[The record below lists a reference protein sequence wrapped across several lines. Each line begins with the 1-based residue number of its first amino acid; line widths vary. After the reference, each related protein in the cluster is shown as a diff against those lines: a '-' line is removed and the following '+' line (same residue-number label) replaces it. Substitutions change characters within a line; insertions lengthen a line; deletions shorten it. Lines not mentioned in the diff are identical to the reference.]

1 MEQRPTSDKS
11 PGHAPEKRRKHTLRT
26 ILLVLLGVVLL
37 IGAVVVFLG
46 LNLLNKLD
54 RTGSTTFED
63 ENAVTYTPT
72 PSPTATPA
80 QPPPPPP
87 KPTPP
92 PPNPPPPK

>member
-72 PSPTATPA
+72 PSPTACLLYTSPS
-80 QPPPPPP
+80 PRDS
-87 KPTPP
+87 
-92 PPNPPPPK
+92 